1 MEILEL
7 YRRGEL
13 LGRYELARNLEVGR
27 APACDVVVQDEE
39 VAERHWLVMRCDGSV
54 MAFDVAAGRRERRQG
69 RPVPLNAELALGRE
83 HAIKRVQVPLA
94 ATFGVRREATTQS
107 LPRSAAGT
115 RLFLALGSGTEARRI
130 VLGER
135 LVQIGRAAD
144 SDLVLHDLA
153 VSERHARLEPAQ
165 GAVVVRDLGS
175 RNGTFVDGV
184 AVQTASLRHGSRLR
198 IGRTDL
204 RVVASSSVPRPGV
217 LESDGPQLV
226 AESSSMLQVL
236 ADVQRLAA
244 LNWPVLVNG
253 ESGTGK
259 EGIALSLHT
268 LGPRRDKRFVA
279 VNAGGLPRELIESE
293 LFGHERGAFTGAN
306 ATRRGVFEQAA
317 GGTLFLDEIGELPLD
332 LQSRLLRVLETGEIR
347 RLGAE
352 RTFAVDVRLV
362 CATHRD
368 LPAMVAQ
375 GTFRQDLYYRVARL
389 VLQVPALRSRLEDV
403 DALATHFLGQIV
415 GEVGARELTS
425 DALLRLRSHD
435 WPGNARELRN
445 VVCAAAADSGAYI
458 EAADI
463 DRALLRLGDGSR
475 PRAPGTDAC
484 RVAVE
489 QYAGNKAAAARALGI
504 PRSTLR
510 DRLRSD

>member
-13 LGRYELARNLEVGR
+13 LGRFELGRNLEVGR
-27 APACDVVVQDEE
+27 AAGCDVVVQDDAL
-39 VAERHWLVMRCDGSV
+39 AERHWLVMRCDGTV
-54 MAFDVAAGRRERRQG
+54 MAFDVSSGRRERREG
-69 RPVPLNAELALGRE
+69 RPVPLNAEFALGRE
-83 HAIKRVQVPLA
+83 HALKRVRLPLGA
-94 ATFGVRREATTQS
+94 ASGIRRESTTQN
-107 LPRSAAGT
+107 LPRAAAGT
-115 RLFLALGSGTEARRI
+115 RLMLSLGSGSEARRI
-130 VLGER
+130 AVGER

-153 VSERHARLEPAQ
+153 VSERHARLEPAD
-165 GAVVVRDLGS
+165 GAVLVRDLGS

-184 AVQTASLRHGSRLR
+184 AIQTASLRHGSRLR
-198 IGRTDL
+198 VGRTDL
-204 RVVASSSVPRPGV
+204 RVLASSSSANASEPT
-217 LESDGPQLV
+217 GPQLV

-244 LNWPVLVNG
+244 LTWPVLVNG

-279 VNAGGLPRELIESE
+279 INAGGLPRELIESE

-306 ATRRGVFEQAA
+306 VTRRGVFEQAA

-332 LQSRLLRVLETGEIR
+332 LQARLLRVLETGEIR

-352 RTFAVDVRLV
+352 RTLAVDVRLV

-368 LPAMVAQ
+368 LPAMVAD
-375 GTFRQDLYYRVARL
+375 GSFRQDLYYRIARL

-403 DALATHFLGQIV
+403 DALASHFLGQIA

-425 DALLRLRSHD
+425 DALVRLRLHD

-445 VVCAAAADSGAYI
+445 VVCAAAAESGAYI

-463 DRALLRLGDGSR
+463 DRALVRLGDGAR
-475 PRAPGTDAC
+475 LRGPAGEAC
-484 RVAVE
+484 RVAVA
-489 QYAGNKAAAARALGI
+489 QYSGNKAAAARALGI

-510 DRLRSD
+510 DRLRNSP

>member
-27 APACDVVVQDEE
+27 AAGCDVVVQDDE

-69 RPVPLNAELALGRE
+69 RPMPLNAEVALGRE
-83 HAIKRVQVPLA
+83 HAIKRVSVPVA
-94 ATFGVRREATTQS
+94 ALLGSRREATTQS
-107 LPRSAAGT
+107 LPRAGSGT
-115 RLFLALGSGTEARRI
+115 RLMLTLGSGAEARRI
-130 VLGER
+130 AVGER

-153 VSERHARLEPAQ
+153 VSERHARLEPAD
-165 GAVVVRDLGS
+165 GSVLVRDLGS

-204 RVVASSSVPRPGV
+204 SVIAPSASKSAP
-217 LESDGPQLV
+217 ESDGPQLV

-236 ADVQRLAA
+236 ADVQRMAA
-244 LNWPVLVNG
+244 LKWPVLVNG

-279 VNAGGLPRELIESE
+279 INAGGLPRELIESE

-306 ATRRGVFEQAA
+306 VTRRGVFEQAT

-332 LQSRLLRVLETGEIR
+332 LQARLLRVLETGEIR

-352 RTFAVDVRLV
+352 RTLSVDVRLV

-368 LPAMVAQ
+368 LPAMVAH
-375 GTFRQDLYYRVARL
+375 GSFRQDLYYRVARL

-403 DALATHFLGQIV
+403 AALATHFLGQIA

-445 VVCAAAADSGAYI
+445 VVCAAAAESGAYI
-458 EAADI
+458 EASDI

-475 PRAPGTDAC
+475 LRAPGGDAC

-510 DRLRSD
+510 DRLRCDQ

>member
-13 LGRYELARNLEVGR
+13 LGRYELGRNLEVGR
-27 APACDVVVQDEE
+27 ASGCDVVVQDDEI
-39 VAERHWLVMRCDGSV
+39 AERHWLVMRCDGTV
-54 MAFDVAAGRRERRQG
+54 MAFDVSAGRRERGQG
-69 RPVPLNAELALGRE
+69 RPVPLDAEFALGRDHAFKRVRSLVFAAPRDSTTQNLPRVTEGTRLMLALG
-83 HAIKRVQVPLA
+83 
-94 ATFGVRREATTQS
+94 T
-107 LPRSAAGT
+107 
-115 RLFLALGSGTEARRI
+115 GSEARRI
-130 VLGER
+130 AVGQR
-135 LVQIGRAAD
+135 LVQIGRAPD
-144 SDLVLHDLA
+144 SDLVLPDLA
-153 VSERHARLEPAQ
+153 VSERHARLEPAEN
-165 GAVVVRDLGS
+165 AVLVRDLGS

-198 IGRTDL
+198 VGRTDL
-204 RVVASSSVPRPGV
+204 RVIASSAAV
-217 LESDGPQLV
+217 ETDGPQLV

-236 ADVQRLAA
+236 ADVQRMAA
-244 LNWPVLVNG
+244 LTWPVLVNG

-268 LGPRRDKRFVA
+268 LGPRREKSFVA

-306 ATRRGVFEQAA
+306 AIRRGVFEQAA

-332 LQSRLLRVLETGEIR
+332 LQTRLLRVLETGEIR

-352 RTFAVDVRLV
+352 RTLAVDVRLV

-368 LPAMVAQ
+368 LRAMVTE
-375 GTFRQDLYYRVARL
+375 GSFRQDLYYRVARL
-389 VLQVPALRSRLEDV
+389 VVQVPALRSRLEDV
-403 DALATHFLGQIV
+403 DLLASHFLGQIA

-425 DALLRLRSHD
+425 DALLRLRAHD

-458 EAADI
+458 EAVDI
-463 DRALLRLGDGSR
+463 DRALLRLGDAGRSR
-475 PRAPGTDAC
+475 VPAADAC
-484 RVAVE
+484 RIAVE

-510 DRLRSD
+510 DRLRSG